1 VKPEIIDAK
10 PVISGGDH
18 PTAPRLAFELLES
31 KFHAPVTRPGIVART
46 ALVDRLAAAQAPV
59 VTVVAPPGY
68 GKTTLLAQLA
78 ERVWPRVAWVSCDDG
93 DNDPVVLLSALAVAL
108 DRIEPIDPA
117 VFWAL
122 ASSGA
127 GITAVPRFVSAIA
140 SMRLPVTVV
149 LDHTEAVTN
158 KGCLNTIAEL
168 VLHLPLGW
176 RFVLASRTIAPLPT
190 ARLRAQGGIV
200 EVGAE
205 DLAMGPEEASSLLEG
220 AGVRP
225 DMAST
230 SELVQRT
237 EGWPTGLY
245 IAALAIRAGTRQS
258 EAGLTFTGD
267 DRFMGDYLRSELL
280 DRVSGSEVSFLT
292 RTAVLDRMCGS
303 LCDAILDATGS
314 GRVLEQMESRNLL
327 VVPLDRRREW
337 YRYHHLFRDLLQA
350 ELRRRE
356 PDLVRDLH
364 SRAAAWYEAN
374 AMPEA
379 AIEHAQAAGDNDCV
393 ARLVLEHA
401 QPAWAGGRVVTVLR
415 WMEWLR
421 DATSAEHYGAIAVH
435 GSLIFALLGHPSAA
449 ERWAAAAERGPS
461 AGTLP
466 DGSTMEGTLAYLRAI
481 LCRAGVD
488 EMRRD
493 AQIAWEGLSPAS
505 PYRATMLHTEGIS
518 HLVQGDHDKADPILA
533 HAFDVATGANALP
546 LAALILAERCIVAAQ
561 RDRWTEVATL
571 AQRAVALVED
581 GRFEDYWTSALVYA
595 WAARDALHRRDLP
608 MARYYVGRAAR
619 LRPLL
624 TYALPVVSVQAL
636 LELTRSYIALAD
648 PGGAGAVLR
657 QVHDILQQRPD
668 LGVLPGQA
676 EELDSRLAK
685 IKAVA
690 VGASSFTAAEL
701 RLLPLLPTH
710 LSFQEIG
717 ERLYLSKNTVKTQAY
732 SVYRKLGVSSR
743 SGAVTRTHELG
754 LDALLGPGGFGR
766 GGSPAVRVI
775 EAGSR
780 QVGDQMIAAGLVDR
794 SALDAAISSASW
806 PPASM
811 VSLPTMV
818 SAWRRRA

>member
-1 VKPEIIDAK
+1 MKPEIIDAK

-18 PTAPRLAFELLES
+18 RTAPRLAFELLES

-68 GKTTLLAQLA
+68 GKTTLLAQWA

-108 DRIEPIDPA
+108 DRIEPIDPG

-176 RFVLASRTIAPLPT
+176 RFALASRTIAPLPT

-205 DLAMGPEEASSLLEG
+205 DLAMSPEEASSLLEG

-280 DRVSGSEVSFLT
+280 DRVSASEVTFLT

-356 PDLVRDLH
+356 PDLVQDLH

-379 AIEHAQAAGDNDCV
+379 AIEHAQAAGDNDFV

-481 LCRAGVD
+481 LCRDGVD

-518 HLVQGDHDKADPILA
+518 YLVQGDHDKADPILA
-533 HAFDVATGANALP
+533 HAFDFATGANALP

-571 AQRAVALVED
+571 AQRAVALVEA

-648 PGGAGAVLR
+648 PGGAAAVLR

-668 LGVLPGQA
+668 LGVLPRQA
-676 EELDSRLAK
+676 EELHYRLAK

-690 VGASSFTAAEL
+690 VGASSLTAAEL

-743 SGAVTRTHELG
+743 SGAVTRMHELG
-754 LDALLGPGGFGR
+754 LDVL
-766 GGSPAVRVI
+766 
-775 EAGSR
+775 
-780 QVGDQMIAAGLVDR
+780 
-794 SALDAAISSASW
+794 
-806 PPASM
+806 
-811 VSLPTMV
+811 
-818 SAWRRRA
+818 

>member
-1 VKPEIIDAK
+1 MKPEIIDVP
-10 PVISGGDH
+10 PVISDGDH
-18 PTAPRLAFELLES
+18 GTAPRLAFELLES
-31 KFHAPVTRPGIVART
+31 KFHPPVARPGIVARA
-46 ALVDRLAAAQAPV
+46 ALVNRLAAAQAPV
-59 VTVVAPPGY
+59 ITIVAPPGY
-68 GKTTLLAQLA
+68 GKTTLLAQWA

-127 GITAVPRFVSAIA
+127 GITVVPKFVSAIA
-140 SMRLPVTVV
+140 SMRPPVTLV
-149 LDHTEAVTN
+149 LDHVEAVTN
-158 KGCLNTIAEL
+158 KRCLNTIAEL
-168 VLHLPLGW
+168 AWHLPLGW
-176 RFVLASRTIAPLPT
+176 QFALASRTKVPLPT

-200 EVGAE
+200 EVGAD
-205 DLAMGPEEASSLLEG
+205 DLAMSPEEASSLLEG
-220 AGVRP
+220 AGVQP
-225 DMAST
+225 DVAST

-258 EAGLTFTGD
+258 EVGFTFTGD
-267 DRFMGDYLRSELL
+267 DRYMGDYLRSELL
-280 DRVSGSEVSFLT
+280 DRVSDSEVSFLT

-303 LCDAILDATGS
+303 LCDAILGGTAS
-314 GRVLEQMESRNLL
+314 RRVLEEMESRNLL

-337 YRYHHLFRDLLQA
+337 YRYHHLFRELLQA

-364 SRAAAWYEAN
+364 SRAAEWYEAN

-379 AIEHAQAAGDNDCV
+379 AIEHAQAAGDHDRV
-393 ARLVLEHA
+393 ARLVLELA
-401 QPAWAGGRVVTVLR
+401 QPVWAGGRVQTVLR

-435 GSLIFALLGHPSAA
+435 GSLIFALLGQPSAA
-449 ERWAAAAERGPS
+449 ERWAAAAERVSS

-466 DGSTMEGTLAYLRAI
+466 DGSTMESTLAYLRAI
-481 LCRAGVD
+481 LSRDGVD

-518 HLVQGDHDKADPILA
+518 YLVQGDHDRADPILA

-561 RDRWTEVATL
+561 RDRWAEVATL
-571 AQRAVALVED
+571 AQRAVAIVEA

-595 WAARDALHRRDLP
+595 WAARAALHRGDIP
-608 MARYYVGRAAR
+608 KARYYVGRAAR

-636 LELTRSYIALAD
+636 LELARAYIALAD
-648 PGGAGAVLR
+648 PGGSAAVLG
-657 QVHDILQQRPD
+657 QVQEILQQRPD
-668 LGVLPGQA
+668 LGVLPKLA
-676 EELDSRLAK
+676 EELQSKLAK

-690 VGASSFTAAEL
+690 VGASSLTAAEL
-701 RLLPLLPTH
+701 RLLPLLSTH
-710 LSFQEIG
+710 LSFREIG
-717 ERLYLSKNTVKTQAY
+717 ERLHLSSNTVKTQAY

-743 SGAVTRTHELG
+743 SGAVTRTRELG
-754 LDALLGPGGFGR
+754 LD
-766 GGSPAVRVI
+766 
-775 EAGSR
+775 
-780 QVGDQMIAAGLVDR
+780 GL
-794 SALDAAISSASW
+794 
-806 PPASM
+806 
-811 VSLPTMV
+811 
-818 SAWRRRA
+818 

>member
-1 VKPEIIDAK
+1 MP
-10 PVISGGDH
+10 PVISDGDH
-18 PTAPRLAFELLES
+18 GTVPRLAFELLES
-31 KFHAPVTRPGIVART
+31 KFHPPVARPGIVARA
-46 ALVDRLAAAQAPV
+46 ALVNRLAAAQAPV
-59 VTVVAPPGY
+59 ITIVAPPGY
-68 GKTTLLAQLA
+68 GKTTLLAQWA

-127 GITAVPRFVSAIA
+127 GITVVPKFVSAIT
-140 SMRLPVTVV
+140 SMRLPVTLV
-149 LDHTEAVTN
+149 LDHVEAVTN
-158 KGCLNTIAEL
+158 KRCLNTIAEL
-168 VLHLPLGW
+168 ALHLPLGW
-176 RFVLASRTIAPLPT
+176 QFALASRTKVPLPT
-190 ARLRAQGGIV
+190 ARLRVQGGIV
-200 EVGAE
+200 EVGAD
-205 DLAMGPEEASSLLEG
+205 DLAMSPEEASSLLEG
-220 AGVRP
+220 AGVKP
-225 DMAST
+225 DVAST

-258 EAGLTFTGD
+258 EVGFTFTGD
-267 DRFMGDYLRSELL
+267 DRYMGDYLRSELL

-303 LCDAILDATGS
+303 LCDAILGATAS
-314 GRVLEQMESRNLL
+314 GRVLEEMESRNLL

-337 YRYHHLFRDLLQA
+337 YRYHHLFRELLQA

-364 SRAAAWYEAN
+364 SRAAEWYEAN

-379 AIEHAQAAGDNDCV
+379 AIEHAQAAGDHDRV
-393 ARLVLEHA
+393 ARLVLELA
-401 QPAWAGGRVVTVLR
+401 QPVWAGGRVQTVLR

-435 GSLIFALLGHPSAA
+435 GSLIFALLGQPSAA
-449 ERWAAAAERGPS
+449 ERWAAAAERVSS

-466 DGSTMEGTLAYLRAI
+466 DGSTMESTLAYLRAI
-481 LCRAGVD
+481 LSRDGVD

-518 HLVQGDHDKADPILA
+518 YLVQGDHDRADPILA

-546 LAALILAERCIVAAQ
+546 LAALILAERCIVAAR
-561 RDRWTEVATL
+561 RDRWAEVATL
-571 AQRAVALVED
+571 AQRAVAIVEA

-595 WAARDALHRRDLP
+595 WAARAALHRGDIP
-608 MARYYVGRAAR
+608 KARYYVGRAAR

-636 LELTRSYIALAD
+636 LELARAYIALAD
-648 PGGAGAVLR
+648 PGGSAAVLG
-657 QVHDILQQRPD
+657 QVHEILQQRPD
-668 LGVLPGQA
+668 LGVLPKLA
-676 EELDSRLAK
+676 EELQSKLAK

-690 VGASSFTAAEL
+690 VGASSLTAAEL
-701 RLLPLLPTH
+701 RLLPLLSTH
-710 LSFQEIG
+710 LSFREIG
-717 ERLYLSKNTVKTQAY
+717 ERLHLSSNTVKTQAY

-743 SGAVTRTHELG
+743 SGAVTRTRELG
-754 LDALLGPGGFGR
+754 PD
-766 GGSPAVRVI
+766 
-775 EAGSR
+775 
-780 QVGDQMIAAGLVDR
+780 GL
-794 SALDAAISSASW
+794 
-806 PPASM
+806 
-811 VSLPTMV
+811 
-818 SAWRRRA
+818 

>member
-1 VKPEIIDAK
+1 MKPEIIDVP

-18 PTAPRLAFELLES
+18 GTAPRLAFELLES
-31 KFHAPVTRPGIVART
+31 KFHPPVARPGIVARA
-46 ALVDRLAAAQAPV
+46 ALVNRLAAAQAPV
-59 VTVVAPPGY
+59 ITIVAPPGY
-68 GKTTLLAQLA
+68 GKTTLLAQWA

-127 GITAVPRFVSAIA
+127 GITVVPKFVSAIT

-149 LDHTEAVTN
+149 LDHVEAVTN
-158 KGCLNTIAEL
+158 KRCLNTIAEL
-168 VLHLPLGW
+168 ALHLPLGW
-176 RFVLASRTIAPLPT
+176 QFALASRTKVPLPT
-190 ARLRAQGGIV
+190 ARLRVQGGIV
-200 EVGAE
+200 EVGAD
-205 DLAMGPEEASSLLEG
+205 DLAMSPEEASSLLEG
-220 AGVRP
+220 AGVKP
-225 DMAST
+225 DVAST

-258 EAGLTFTGD
+258 EVGFTFTGD
-267 DRFMGDYLRSELL
+267 DRYMGDYLRSELL

-303 LCDAILDATGS
+303 LCDAILGATAS
-314 GRVLEQMESRNLL
+314 GRVLEEMESRNLL

-337 YRYHHLFRDLLQA
+337 YRYHHLFRELLQA

-364 SRAAAWYEAN
+364 SRAAEWYEAN

-379 AIEHAQAAGDNDCV
+379 AIEHAQAAGDHDRV
-393 ARLVLEHA
+393 ARLVLELA
-401 QPAWAGGRVVTVLR
+401 QPVWAGGRVQTVLR

-435 GSLIFALLGHPSAA
+435 GSLIFALLGQPSAA
-449 ERWAAAAERGPS
+449 ERWAAAAERVSS

-466 DGSTMEGTLAYLRAI
+466 DGSTMESTLAYLRAI
-481 LCRAGVD
+481 LSRDGVD

-518 HLVQGDHDKADPILA
+518 YLVQGDHDRADPILA

-561 RDRWTEVATL
+561 RDRWAEVATL
-571 AQRAVALVED
+571 AQRAVAIVEA

-595 WAARDALHRRDLP
+595 WAARAALHRGDIP
-608 MARYYVGRAAR
+608 KARYYVGRAAR

-636 LELTRSYIALAD
+636 LELARAYIALAD
-648 PGGAGAVLR
+648 PGGSAAVLG
-657 QVHDILQQRPD
+657 QVQEILQQRPD
-668 LGVLPGQA
+668 LGVLPKLA
-676 EELDSRLAK
+676 EELQSKLAK

-690 VGASSFTAAEL
+690 VGASSLTAAEL
-701 RLLPLLPTH
+701 RLLPLLSTH
-710 LSFQEIG
+710 LSFREIG
-717 ERLYLSKNTVKTQAY
+717 ERLHLSSNTVKTQAY

-743 SGAVTRTHELG
+743 SGAVTRTRELG
-754 LDALLGPGGFGR
+754 LD
-766 GGSPAVRVI
+766 
-775 EAGSR
+775 
-780 QVGDQMIAAGLVDR
+780 GL
-794 SALDAAISSASW
+794 
-806 PPASM
+806 
-811 VSLPTMV
+811 
-818 SAWRRRA
+818 

>member
-1 VKPEIIDAK
+1 MDAP

-18 PTAPRLAFELLES
+18 GTAPRLAFELLES
-31 KFHAPVTRPGIVART
+31 KFHPPVARPGIVARA
-46 ALVDRLAAAQAPV
+46 ALVNRLAAAQAPV
-59 VTVVAPPGY
+59 ITIVAPPGY
-68 GKTTLLAQLA
+68 GKTTLLAQWA

-122 ASSGA
+122 VSSGA
-127 GITAVPRFVSAIA
+127 GITAVPKFVSAIA
-140 SMRLPVTVV
+140 SMRLPVTLV
-149 LDHTEAVTN
+149 LDHIEAVTN
-158 KGCLNTIAEL
+158 KRCLNTIAEL
-168 VLHLPLGW
+168 ALHLPLGW
-176 RFVLASRTIAPLPT
+176 QFALASRTKVPLPT

-200 EVGAE
+200 EVGAD
-205 DLAMGPEEASSLLEG
+205 DLAMSPEEASSLLEG
-220 AGVRP
+220 AGVKP
-225 DMAST
+225 DVAST

-258 EAGLTFTGD
+258 EVGFTFTGD
-267 DRFMGDYLRSELL
+267 DRYMGDYLRSELL
-280 DRVSGSEVSFLT
+280 DRVSDSEVSFLT

-303 LCDAILDATGS
+303 LCDAILGATAS

-337 YRYHHLFRDLLQA
+337 YRYHHLFRELLQA

-364 SRAAAWYEAN
+364 FRAAEWYEAN

-379 AIEHAQAAGDNDCV
+379 AIEHAQAAGDHDRV
-393 ARLVLEHA
+393 ARLVLELA
-401 QPAWAGGRVVTVLR
+401 QPVWAGGRVQTVLR

-435 GSLIFALLGHPSAA
+435 GSLIFALLGQPSAA
-449 ERWAAAAERGPS
+449 ERWAAAAERVSS

-466 DGSTMEGTLAYLRAI
+466 DGSTMESTLAYLRAI
-481 LCRAGVD
+481 LSRDGVD

-518 HLVQGDHDKADPILA
+518 YLVQGDHDRADPILA

-561 RDRWTEVATL
+561 RDRWAEVATL
-571 AQRAVALVED
+571 AQRAVAIVEA

-595 WAARDALHRRDLP
+595 WAARAALHRGDIP
-608 MARYYVGRAAR
+608 KARYYVGRAAR

-636 LELTRSYIALAD
+636 LDLARAYIALAD
-648 PGGAGAVLR
+648 PGGSAAVLG
-657 QVHDILQQRPD
+657 QAQEILQQRPD
-668 LGVLPGQA
+668 LGVLPKLA
-676 EELDSRLAK
+676 EDLRAKLAK

-690 VGASSFTAAEL
+690 VGASSLTAAEL
-701 RLLPLLPTH
+701 RLLPLLSTH
-710 LSFQEIG
+710 LSFREIG
-717 ERLYLSKNTVKTQAY
+717 ERLHLSSNTVKTQAY

-743 SGAVTRTHELG
+743 SGAVTRTRELG
-754 LDALLGPGGFGR
+754 LD
-766 GGSPAVRVI
+766 
-775 EAGSR
+775 
-780 QVGDQMIAAGLVDR
+780 GL
-794 SALDAAISSASW
+794 
-806 PPASM
+806 
-811 VSLPTMV
+811 
-818 SAWRRRA
+818 

>member
-1 VKPEIIDAK
+1 MKPEIIDAP

-18 PTAPRLAFELLES
+18 GTAPRLAFELLES
-31 KFHAPVTRPGIVART
+31 KFHPPVARPGIVARA
-46 ALVDRLAAAQAPV
+46 ALVNRLAAAQAPV
-59 VTVVAPPGY
+59 ITIVAPPGY
-68 GKTTLLAQLA
+68 GKTTLLAQWA

-127 GITAVPRFVSAIA
+127 GITVVPKFVSAIT
-140 SMRLPVTVV
+140 SMRLPVTLV
-149 LDHTEAVTN
+149 LDHVEAVTN
-158 KGCLNTIAEL
+158 KRCLNTIAEL
-168 VLHLPLGW
+168 ALHLPLGW
-176 RFVLASRTIAPLPT
+176 QFALASRTKVPLPT
-190 ARLRAQGGIV
+190 ARLRVQGGIV
-200 EVGAE
+200 EVGAD
-205 DLAMGPEEASSLLEG
+205 DLAMSPEEASSLLEG
-220 AGVRP
+220 AGVKP
-225 DMAST
+225 DVAST

-258 EAGLTFTGD
+258 EVGFTFTGD
-267 DRFMGDYLRSELL
+267 DRYMGDYLRSELL

-303 LCDAILDATGS
+303 LCDAILGATAS
-314 GRVLEQMESRNLL
+314 GRVLEEMESRNLL

-337 YRYHHLFRDLLQA
+337 YRYHHLFRELLQA

-356 PDLVRDLH
+356 PDLVQDLH
-364 SRAAAWYEAN
+364 LRAAEWYEAN

-379 AIEHAQAAGDNDCV
+379 AIEHAQAAGDHDRV
-393 ARLVLEHA
+393 ARLVLELA
-401 QPAWAGGRVVTVLR
+401 QPVWAGGRVQTVLR

-435 GSLIFALLGHPSAA
+435 GSLIFALLGQPSAA
-449 ERWAAAAERGPS
+449 ERWAAAAERVSS

-466 DGSTMEGTLAYLRAI
+466 DGSTMESTLAYLRAI
-481 LCRAGVD
+481 FSRDGVD

-518 HLVQGDHDKADPILA
+518 YLVQGDHDRADPILA

-561 RDRWTEVATL
+561 RDRWAEVATL
-571 AQRAVALVED
+571 AQRAVAIVEA

-595 WAARDALHRRDLP
+595 WAARAALHRADIP
-608 MARYYVGRAAR
+608 KARYYVGRAAR

-636 LELTRSYIALAD
+636 LELARAYIALAD
-648 PGGAGAVLR
+648 PGGSAAVLG
-657 QVHDILQQRPD
+657 QVHEILQQRPD
-668 LGVLPGQA
+668 LGVLPKLA
-676 EELDSRLAK
+676 EELQSRLAK

-690 VGASSFTAAEL
+690 VSASSLTAAEL
-701 RLLPLLPTH
+701 RLLPLLSTH
-710 LSFQEIG
+710 LSFREIG
-717 ERLYLSKNTVKTQAY
+717 ERLHLSSNTVKTQAY

-743 SGAVTRTHELG
+743 SGAVTRTRELG
-754 LDALLGPGGFGR
+754 LD
-766 GGSPAVRVI
+766 
-775 EAGSR
+775 
-780 QVGDQMIAAGLVDR
+780 GL
-794 SALDAAISSASW
+794 
-806 PPASM
+806 
-811 VSLPTMV
+811 
-818 SAWRRRA
+818 